1 MLGLLADKHCPMPRS
16 HACCTWICNCIGVR
30 VGVCPR
36 ARVVRPS
43 VLAFELEQVQAA
55 DTAQLRVSVQESHL
69 DAKTSMLKK
78 KKAAMHRKASE
89 HSRETSLGSIG
100 EGGENG
106 KAPKGK
112 LKFGSG
118 KKKLLPPT
126 PESLHNLNSK

>member
-1 MLGLLADKHCPMPRS
+1 MPHS
-16 HACCTWICNCIGVR
+16 YAACTWICICIGVR
-30 VGVCPR
+30 VGAR
-36 ARVVRPS
+36 ARVVRAS

-55 DTAQLRVSVQESHL
+55 ETAQLRVSVQESHL

-89 HSRETSLGSIG
+89 HSRDTSLGSIG
-100 EGGENG
+100 EVGGESG

-118 KKKLLPPT
+118 KKKPLPPT
-126 PESLHNLNSK
+126 PESVPKLNSK